1 MFNITCEMCGET
13 FEAKSKL
20 ARYCEECKIE
30 RRRQRHAVYRERKRM
45 MAKEAARKG
54 CDIRNISDRKYFK
67 SEIRDANMIDIAK
80 IAKEARK
87 LGMTYGQFVAR
98 GRCV

>member
-1 MFNITCEMCGET
+1 MKCEMCGKT
-13 FEAKSKL
+13 FEAKSKI

-30 RRRQRHAVYRERKRM
+30 RRRQRNAVYRERKRI

-54 CDIRNISDRKYFK
+54 CDIRNISDRKYIK
-67 SEIRDANMIDIAK
+67 AEIKDENMIDISR

-87 LGMTYGQFVAR
+87 RGMTYGQFVAM

>member
-1 MFNITCEMCGET
+1 MKCEMCGET

-20 ARYCEECKIE
+20 ARL
-30 RRRQRHAVYRERKRM
+30 
-45 MAKEAARKG
+45 MAKEAERKG
-54 CDIRNISDRKYFK
+54 CDIRNVSDRKYIK
-67 SEIRDANMIDIAK
+67 AEIKDENMIDIAR

-87 LGMTYGQFVAR
+87 RGMTYGQFVAR

>member
-1 MFNITCEMCGET
+1 MFTITCEMCGET
-13 FEAKSKL
+13 FEAKSKI

-45 MAKEAARKG
+45 MAKEAERKG
-54 CDIRNISDRKYFK
+54 RNMKAEIKDENMMDISQ
-67 SEIRDANMIDIAK
+67 

-87 LGMTYGQFVAR
+87 RGMTYGQFVAKER
-98 GRCV
+98 YI

>member
-1 MFNITCEMCGET
+1 MFTIICEMCGKT
-13 FEAKSKL
+13 FEAKSKI

-30 RRRQRHAVYRERKRM
+30 RINQRNAVYRERKRI

-54 CDIRNISDRKYFK
+54 CDMKAEIKDENMMDISQ
-67 SEIRDANMIDIAK
+67 

-87 LGMTYGQFVAR
+87 RGMTYGQFVAKER
-98 GRCV
+98 YI

>member
-20 ARYCEECKIE
+20 ARYCEDCKIK
-30 RRRQRHAVYRERKRM
+30 RINQRNAVYRERKRI
-45 MAKEAARKG
+45 MAKEAKRKG
-54 CDIRNISDRKYFK
+54 CDIRNVSERKYIK
-67 SEIRDANMIDIAK
+67 AEIKDENMIDIAK

-87 LGMTYGQFVAR
+87 RGMTYGQFVAAQR
-98 GRCV
+98 

>member
-30 RRRQRHAVYRERKRM
+30 RRRQRHAVYREIKRI

-54 CDIRNISDRKYFK
+54 CDIRNVSDRKYIK
-67 SEIRDANMIDIAK
+67 AEIKDENMIDIAK

-87 LGMTYGQFVAR
+87 RGMTYGQFVAAQR
-98 GRCV
+98 

>member
-1 MFNITCEMCGET
+1 MKCEMCGET

-30 RRRQRHAVYRERKRM
+30 RRRQRNAVYRERKRI

-54 CDIRNISDRKYFK
+54 RDMKAEIKDENMMDISQ
-67 SEIRDANMIDIAK
+67 

-87 LGMTYGQFVAR
+87 RGMTYGQFVAKER
-98 GRCV
+98 YI